1 MQQLNDE
8 SKEVGNFNTGYI
20 VTSLNS
26 IYNIKLKEILA
37 EISKDYSLNYEKLQS
52 KYIKD
57 ENININMELMH
68 KRKRKKNKQLACN
81 ELCMARKA
89 DNDQC
94 TRRRKDGSEYCGKHF
109 NNLKFGRIDDEDKYS
124 NNDDF
129 IKCSPEDIDGKEY
142 FVKKL
147 STEN

>member
-1 MQQLNDE
+1 MNL
-8 SKEVGNFNTGYI
+8 KEVGNFNTGYI

-94 TRRRKDGSEYCGKHF
+94 TRRRKRWF
-109 NNLKFGRIDDEDKYS
+109 RVLW
-124 NNDDF
+124 
-129 IKCSPEDIDGKEY
+129 
-142 FVKKL
+142 
-147 STEN
+147 